1 MQFRHHGGEGR
12 EAGCMR
18 HRCQRPAG
26 TLAARA
32 EAAPFQHHT
41 SSNHHPSLVRW
52 AIGKVE
58 DQSIETLDL
67 DWFMPS
73 DLYFHWHGCGL
84 LRGVAGV
91 SPSWVTPT
99 RWEECLHLYVSCN
112 LQSVP
117 HM

>member
-32 EAAPFQHHT
+32 EAVPFQHHT
-41 SSNHHPSLVRW
+41 SSNHHPSLVRG

-73 DLYFHWHGCGL
+73 DLYFPWHGCGL

-91 SPSWVTPT
+91 SPSSVTPT
-99 RWEECLHLYVSCN
+99 RWEECLHLCV
-112 LQSVP
+112 L
-117 HM
+117 